1 MDSYCTRGLTLD
13 PGRTALAL
21 RALHERNG
29 HYPFLYRLGRR
40 RPGRVA
46 RTAATL
52 GRVRVP
58 SDARSRPY
66 LVVVR
71 RGETEVFRRLVAH
84 FQGYGEVTVIWD
96 RRQGDR
102 RVAGGEVR
110 LRTSRGWGPAVRG
123 APPEVGAERRGADRR
138 VTPAAA
144 WEQAKF
150 VLVPRASL

>member
-29 HYPFLYRLGRR
+29 HYPFLYRLLRR

-102 RVAGGEVR
+102 R
-110 LRTSRGWGPAVRG
+110 G
-123 APPEVGAERRGADRR
+123 AEREVGAERRGADRR